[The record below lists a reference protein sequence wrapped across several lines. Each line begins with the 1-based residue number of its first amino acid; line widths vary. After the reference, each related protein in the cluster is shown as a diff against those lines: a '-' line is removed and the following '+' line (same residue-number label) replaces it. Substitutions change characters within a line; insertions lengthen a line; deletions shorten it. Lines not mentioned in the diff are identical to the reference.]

1 MIPITT
7 RVSSSRRRKERKKYR
22 CIGDNGAPS
31 EIGNGRWLHSS
42 WWIGSLSGRQMEVAV
57 AFGRRWFHVAHLPS
71 RVMIRRRVRS
81 LEVCASCILDGMNI
95 SKFKCV
101 NELAKKD
108 FVFEFSWPDSFD
120 RTIESGIMKWIGL
133 LWKIL
138 EIFQYFTD
146 FS

>member
-1 MIPITT
+1 
-7 RVSSSRRRKERKKYR
+7 
-22 CIGDNGAPS
+22 
-31 EIGNGRWLHSS
+31 
-42 WWIGSLSGRQMEVAV
+42 MEVAV

-120 RTIESGIMKWIGL
+120 QL
-133 LWKIL
+133 NPVL
-138 EIFQYFTD
+138 
-146 FS
+146 

>member
-1 MIPITT
+1 
-7 RVSSSRRRKERKKYR
+7 
-22 CIGDNGAPS
+22 
-31 EIGNGRWLHSS
+31 
-42 WWIGSLSGRQMEVAV
+42 MEVAV

-101 NELAKKD
+101 DELAKKD

-120 RTIESGIMKWIGL
+120 RTTESGIMKWIEFL
-133 LWKIL
+133 
-138 EIFQYFTD
+138 
-146 FS
+146 